1 MCESTWTGAGDE
13 VFEVMLISREKCSRW
28 AFVTRKHDR
37 SVLPL
42 WFMFRQQITEPQT
55 SWRCAR
61 CALGDGE
68 WHNLNR
74 YATYLC
80 CWYEEMWRISAA
92 ESCRLFIEDKITSSA
107 KSNVLFSHSELSGL
121 LLLNKKKT
129 AVTTEAC
136 GSYRCEQVKSGL
148 DADPLSLRQAEK
160 LSSES
165 FSLRQQTST
174 KAQRCRLYSWRH
186 NTKRS
191 HDHGTT
197 KNSWL
202 FRFFFWDSR
211 KEKKNQ
217 LIPDS
222 PTCEAGFSLSLPEV
236 TYVLVNTPE
245 EAEHDGPV

>member
-61 CALGDGE
+61 RALGDGE

-80 CWYEEMWRISAA
+80 CWYKEMWRISAA

-121 LLLNKKKT
+121 LLLNKKNSSNHRGLWVVQVRAGKVRARFRPAFT
-129 AVTTEAC
+129 ETSREAFCREFQSETTNLHQ
-136 GSYRCEQVKSGL
+136 SST
-148 DADPLSLRQAEK
+148 
-160 LSSES
+160 LSS
-165 FSLRQQTST
+165 
-174 KAQRCRLYSWRH
+174 
-186 NTKRS
+186 
-191 HDHGTT
+191 
-197 KNSWL
+197 
-202 FRFFFWDSR
+202 
-211 KEKKNQ
+211 
-217 LIPDS
+217 
-222 PTCEAGFSLSLPEV
+222 
-236 TYVLVNTPE
+236 VLVRVQHQTFSRSWYNKKQLT
-245 EAEHDGPV
+245 V